1 MGRHNL
7 LYRHNSKEAEKK
19 SCPQFY
25 GSQKVSRFLS
35 PDIRSKKMGIS
46 WISVFA
52 VLFSTM
58 ISAATPALKGK
69 NAARMSEETDET
81 EVVNVRKFFQAMG
94 KSYVLSEDTISTFE
108 GAREFCKNMG
118 GDLASALSYKEYD
131 SIVDHL
137 ETADYKNKFIWV
149 GFKRTGEDKSSNKIK
164 TDVQWITG
172 EPIPPSFAKWWQ
184 PGGSDSHEEPDKH
197 TYGVIHPTGNVRE
210 GDGPSMAVH
219 TEDKELRALCQF
231 ETELSLKLKP

>member
-1 MGRHNL
+1 
-7 LYRHNSKEAEKK
+7 
-19 SCPQFY
+19 
-25 GSQKVSRFLS
+25 
-35 PDIRSKKMGIS
+35 
-46 WISVFA
+46 
-52 VLFSTM
+52 
-58 ISAATPALKGK
+58 
-69 NAARMSEETDET
+69 MSEETDET
-81 EVVNVRKFFQAMG
+81 EVVNVRKFFQVMG

-131 SIVDHL
+131 SIVKDHL

-164 TDVQWITG
+164 ADVQWITG

-197 TYGVIHPTGNVRE
+197 TYGVIHPDGNVIV
-210 GDGPSMAVH
+210 MAVH
-219 TEDKELRALCQF
+219 PDNNEFRALCQF

>member
-1 MGRHNL
+1 MGHNL
-7 LYRHNSKEAEKK
+7 LDRHNSKEAEKK
-19 SCPQFY
+19 NFPQFI
-25 GSQKVSRFLS
+25 GSQKFRDFSLQS
-35 PDIRSKKMGIS
+35 IRSKKMGIS

-52 VLFSTM
+52 VLFSTT

-69 NAARMSEETDET
+69 NAARMSEET
-81 EVVNVRKFFQAMG
+81 EVVNG
-94 KSYVLSEDTISTFE
+94 KKVLSEDTISTFE

-131 SIVDHL
+131 SIVKDHL

-210 GDGPSMAVH
+210 GDGRSMAVH
-219 TEDKELRALCQF
+219 
-231 ETELSLKLKP
+231 

>member
-1 MGRHNL
+1 MGHNL
-7 LYRHNSKEAEKK
+7 LDRHNSKEAEKK
-19 SCPQFY
+19 NFPQFI
-25 GSQKVSRFLS
+25 GSQKFRDFSLQS
-35 PDIRSKKMGIS
+35 IRSKKMGIS

-52 VLFSTM
+52 VLFSTT

-81 EVVNVRKFFQAMG
+81 EVVNVRKFFQVMG

-172 EPIPPSFAKWWQ
+172 EPIPPSFAKWWH
-184 PGGSDSHEEPDKH
+184 GSHEEPDNH
-197 TYGVIHPTGNVRE
+197 TYGVIHPDGNVIV
-210 GDGPSMAVH
+210 MAVH
-219 TEDKELRALCQF
+219 PDDNEFRALCQF